1 MVEIEYT
8 SIKEE
13 FIPIVKAKEI
23 LEKVEADTYEQKLA
37 LEYTK
42 KFGKAKMADVNK
54 IIKVLEALEMRKLKQ
69 EQIVKLVDLMPEDI
83 EDLRVILLHSDV
95 PFKDD
100 ELQMVMN
107 AIKSVK

>member
-23 LEKVEADTYEQKLA
+23 LEKVEANTYEQKLA
-37 LEYTK
+37 LEHTK

-54 IIKVLEALEMRKLKQ
+54 LMKALEALEMRKLKQ